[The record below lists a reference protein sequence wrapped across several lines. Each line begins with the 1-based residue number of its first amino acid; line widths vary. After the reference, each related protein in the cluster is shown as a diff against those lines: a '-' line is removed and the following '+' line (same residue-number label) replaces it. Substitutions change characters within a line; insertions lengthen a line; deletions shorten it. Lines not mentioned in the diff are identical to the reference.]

1 MVMWQNRQA
10 LLLRRQALLAKIAN
24 QRVELNDLTTRWQPV
39 LSVADTSLNIFKI
52 VRSNVVVVAAVT
64 GFLVMRGSGL
74 TGLLRSAS
82 RVWKIYRYV
91 NAFSKKITS
100 RL

>member
-1 MVMWQNRQA
+1 MGQNRQA

-24 QRVELNDLTTRWQPV
+24 QREEMKDLSIRWQPV
-39 LSVADTSLNIFKI
+39 LSVADKSLSMFSFI
-52 VRSNVVVVAAVT
+52 RANVLLVAAVA
-64 GFLVMRGSGL
+64 GFVLMRGSGF

-91 NAFSKKITS
+91 NAFSKKITP